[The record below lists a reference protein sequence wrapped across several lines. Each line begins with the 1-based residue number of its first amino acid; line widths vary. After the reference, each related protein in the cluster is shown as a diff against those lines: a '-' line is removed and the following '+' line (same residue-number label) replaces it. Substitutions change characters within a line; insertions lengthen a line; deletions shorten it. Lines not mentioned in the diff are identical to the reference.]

1 MKNKSVIGNMEMK
14 FWKAERVREEKQ
26 TFNTQFIPLVMLM
39 SASRCIL
46 VLTRRAGVK
55 FVGYTNIT
63 GKPLKY

>member
-46 VLTRRAGVK
+46 VLTREQE
-55 FVGYTNIT
+55 
-63 GKPLKY
+63 